1 MSAFDSRFKRLLK
14 RFSYKSRTK
23 KFELFRAHFRP
34 SPGDRVLDIGAS
46 GEVFL
51 RYTFEDVYPYPE
63 RITAGGYHFREVVS
77 ARHYY
82 PKCSY
87 AVFDGCQL
95 PFADRS
101 FDLVFSNAVI
111 EHILG
116 EGRQRRFAEEVM
128 RVGKS
133 WFVTTPNYWYPFESH
148 YHLPLIQFLPE
159 DIQRKYNLLF
169 GSHIPKGK
177 VQKLALLSARQLQQ
191 LFPSSR
197 VARIRITF
205 WPETLVAYYVD
216 PARRGEPGWRHAS
229 VSTLDGDSA
238 V

>member
-1 MSAFDSRFKRLLK
+1 VSAPDSRFKQLLK
-14 RFSYKSRTK
+14 RFSHKSRTK
-23 KFELFRAHFRP
+23 KFELFRCRFQP
-34 SPGDRVLDIGAS
+34 LPGDRVLDIGAS
-46 GEVFL
+46 GDVFL
-51 RYTFEDVYPYPE
+51 RYTFEDVYPYCE
-63 RITAGGYHFREVVS
+63 RIIAGGYHFQEVVS

-87 AVFDGCQL
+87 LVFDACHL

-116 EGRQRRFAEEVM
+116 EGRQQRFAEEVM

-148 YHLPLIQFLPE
+148 YHLPFIQFVPAG
-159 DIQRKYNLLF
+159 IQRKYNRLL
-169 GSHIPKGK
+169 GTHIPKGE
-177 VQKLALLSARQLQQ
+177 VQELALLSARQLLR
-191 LFPSSR
+191 LFPGGR
-197 VARIRITF
+197 VAKVRVTF

-216 PARRGEPGWRHAS
+216 PGHCAHPSSARPGQGRS
-229 VSTLDGDSA
+229 Q
-238 V
+238 